1 MNRDMQSI
9 KARGAR
15 VAIARR
21 QALEPAPRDLNVT
34 APVVVDLGK
43 ARRSRIKDLK
53 RGRGRLMEEV
63 DEVVDDVRAEMG
75 AAAEGKHFIPIVI
88 VYRRKRRKGRGM
100 FGF

>member
-1 MNRDMQSI
+1 MKSI
-9 KARGAR
+9 NAGGEG

-21 QALEPAPRDLNVT
+21 QALDPAPRDSNVT

-43 ARRSRIKDLK
+43 TRRSRIKDLK

-63 DEVVDDVRAEMG
+63 DEVVDDVRNEMG

-88 VYRRKRRKGRGM
+88 VYKRKQRKGRGL